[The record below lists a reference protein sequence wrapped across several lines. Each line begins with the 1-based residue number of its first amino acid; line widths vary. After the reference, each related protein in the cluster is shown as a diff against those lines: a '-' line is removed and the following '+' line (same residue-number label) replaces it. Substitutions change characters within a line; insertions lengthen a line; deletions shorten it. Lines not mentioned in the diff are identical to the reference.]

1 MTGKFYISNNT
12 NNLLNSFQRQPVENL
27 HSPIMQ
33 VDRLGHGELLGVD
46 VQLVGG
52 GGRVVGARRRDCH
65 AVCAD
70 AWRSTTA
77 VKRRGDRTDGCRAVD
92 AIEDGGNSEV

>member
-1 MTGKFYISNNT
+1 MA
-12 NNLLNSFQRQPVENL
+12 NL

-33 VDRLGHGELLGVD
+33 VDRLGHSELLGVD

-52 GGRVVGARRRDCH
+52 GGVGGRRRAVSARGRGCH

-70 AWRSTTA
+70 AWRSTAA

-92 AIEDGGNSEV
+92 AIEGSGNSEVQGLIWLLASA